1 MLSRFNA
8 LPCHIVTGH
17 RNLKSRTLTLAT
29 SSVFDPRSF
38 LAGASAGGYAVMAAH
53 LPTLVMNWREIN
65 SILEWAVR

>member
-1 MLSRFNA
+1 M
-8 LPCHIVTGH
+8 
-17 RNLKSRTLTLAT
+17 TLAT

>member
-1 MLSRFNA
+1 MPYPS
-8 LPCHIVTGH
+8 VTEH
-17 RNLKSRTLTLAT
+17 RTFKSRTLTLAT

-53 LPTLVMNWREIN
+53 LPTLIMNWREIN